1 MLLAL
6 TGGETVLV
14 VVAGVFIVF
23 ALVVSMLVPRRWP
36 SSPGI
41 ASGCSLV
48 VLILFA
54 GMLTA
59 VVTATGGEEH
69 AGEATHETESG
80 PGETEPAE
88 TGIEPAE
95 TETTETETETEPE
108 PAETETTETEPT
120 ETTETAP
127 EGGGDAAAGAT
138 VFASAGCGGCH
149 TLAAANT
156 SGTVGPNLDEASPS
170 ADHVVERVTNGKG
183 AMPSFKDQL
192 SEQQIQDVAAYVSEN
207 AGS

>member
-1 MLLAL
+1 
-6 TGGETVLV
+6 
-14 VVAGVFIVF
+14 
-23 ALVVSMLVPRRWP
+23 
-36 SSPGI
+36 
-41 ASGCSLV
+41 
-48 VLILFA
+48 
-54 GMLTA
+54 MLTA

-95 TETTETETETEPE
+95 TETTEPDDGAGAGRDRDYGDGF
-108 PAETETTETEPT
+108 P

-192 SEQQIQDVAAYVSEN
+192 SEQIQDVAAYVSEN